1 MRSVTDISREQYTLV
16 SKIHHPIMAGVAC
29 TPVVQPYAIAHFAC
43 TYTLRIASSTSSLRT
58 TQWQTFI
65 FNHFRV
71 FFFFIHCSAF
81 SHSFRFVSVYHYR
94 CFTRKIKKKRT
105 SIGKTIR
112 ATLGCALCHWLMLLY
127 YYYTN

>member
-1 MRSVTDISREQYTLV
+1 MRSVTDISREQYTFV

-71 FFFFIHCSAF
+71 FFFS
-81 SHSFRFVSVYHYR
+81 SFFAVHLAIRFDS
-94 CFTRKIKKKRT
+94 F
-105 SIGKTIR
+105 
-112 ATLGCALCHWLMLLY
+112 LY
-127 YYYTN
+127 IITDVLHVK